1 MEKLSGNQSK
11 RKNSVDEVNL
21 ELETLPSVNV
31 EPQLGK
37 PSEAVQHAI
46 IASDDVHNDGKSPS
60 FPAVVRGVSWL
71 SPRSDGSPKPVPK
84 TPEPS
89 KILDAKVIASPRII
103 ASVHKPEDPIPESN
117 VDATDSTPV
126 SSPVSSPESHADD
139 DIDTKPYVEKDFRAC
154 PQVSIFQYTLFG
166 CHQVFTRTV
175 LINMSNRRTVL
186 RAPKEKCA
194 D

>member
-1 MEKLSGNQSK
+1 MEELSGNQSK
-11 RKNSVDEVNL
+11 RKNSVDEINL

-31 EPQLGK
+31 EPELGK
-37 PSEAVQHAI
+37 PLEAVVQHAI
-46 IASDDVHNDGKSPS
+46 LASDDVQNDGKSPS

-103 ASVHKPEDPIPESN
+103 ASVHKPEDPIPESH
-117 VDATDSTPV
+117 VDATDSTP
-126 SSPVSSPESHADD
+126 ESHADD
-139 DIDTKPYVEKDFRAC
+139 DTDTKPSVEKDFRAC
-154 PQVSIFQYTLFG
+154 PQVSVFQYTLFG